1 MNVIPGIISSVQE
14 DELFAR
20 IAIENNGVH
29 YTACI
34 LNSSY
39 DTTYSKPGIPVNMV
53 FKETDTIISLP
64 AENVVC
70 CRNRFHSSI
79 VSIVY
84 GAIKTRIAADYKG
97 FPIIS
102 LVASESA
109 RLLNLRIGLPVICMV
124 KSTSMMLSRR
134 ELDS

>member
-1 MNVIPGIISSVQE
+1 M
-14 DELFAR
+14 
-20 IAIENNGVH
+20 
-29 YTACI
+29 
-34 LNSSY
+34 
-39 DTTYSKPGIPVNMV
+39 
-53 FKETDTIISLP
+53 
-64 AENVVC
+64 
-70 CRNRFHSSI
+70 
-79 VSIVY
+79 
-84 GAIKTRIAADYKG
+84 TRIAADYKG

>member
-14 DELFAR
+14 DELFER
-20 IAIENNGVH
+20 IGIENNGVH
-29 YTACI
+29 YSACI

-64 AENVVC
+64 VENVVS

-84 GAIKTRIAADYKG
+84 GTIMTRIAADYKG

-102 LVASESA
+102 LVTSESA

-134 ELDS
+134 ELEP